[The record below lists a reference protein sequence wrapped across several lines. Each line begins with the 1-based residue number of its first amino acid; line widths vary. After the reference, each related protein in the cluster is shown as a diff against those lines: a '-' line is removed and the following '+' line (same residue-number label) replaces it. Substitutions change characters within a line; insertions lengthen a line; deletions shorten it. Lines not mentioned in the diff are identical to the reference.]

1 LLYILAGI
9 LLFGVIVL
17 VHEFGH
23 FLFAKL
29 NGIGVVEFSIGMGP
43 RLCSF
48 MRGDTRYSIKCLPFG
63 GSCMM
68 VGEDVDN
75 PDPSAFNN
83 KSVWARISV
92 IAAGPVFN
100 LIFAL
105 LCAMIIVAQV
115 GHDLPVLYDIVED
128 SPAARAGLLPGDELI
143 RINNR
148 KISSR
153 RDVSLYLMAHPG
165 EPLTIHYK
173 RLSGTQ
179 QSEGQKL
186 EAQESEKQQRKGMS
200 AEYVTE
206 LVPEYNEEYQSY
218 MMGVSFMGNY
228 KKAENPLEF
237 LNYSL
242 YEVKYCI
249 VTTIDGLGMLF
260 KGQMKVEDSVTGP
273 VGIVSMVGET
283 IEEGQKSGAAVLLN
297 IIATWG
303 LLLSATLGIMNLLPI
318 PALDGG
324 RLLFLLIELLRGRP
338 VDPEK
343 EGMVHAAGMALLM
356 MLMVLVLFND
366 IRKLM

>member
-1 LLYILAGI
+1 
-9 LLFGVIVL
+9 
-17 VHEFGH
+17 
-23 FLFAKL
+23 
-29 NGIGVVEFSIGMGP
+29 
-43 RLCSF
+43 
-48 MRGDTRYSIKCLPFG
+48 
-63 GSCMM
+63 M
-68 VGEDVDN
+68 VGEDADN
-75 PDPSAFNN
+75 PDPTAFNN

-100 LIFAL
+100 LIFAF
-105 LCAMIIVAQV
+105 LCAMVIVAQV

-128 SPAARAGLLPGDELI
+128 SPAARAGLLPGDRI
-143 RINNR
+143 TRINNR
-148 KISSR
+148 KVSSR
-153 RDVSLYLMAHPG
+153 RDVSLYLMSHPG
-165 EPLTIHYK
+165 EPLTIRYE
-173 RLSGTQ
+173 R
-179 QSEGQKL
+179 E
-186 EAQESEKQQRKGMS
+186 S
-200 AEYVTE
+200 AEGISRQTAE
-206 LVPEYNEEYQSY
+206 LVPEYSEEYQSY
-218 MMGVSFMGNY
+218 MMGVSFLGNY
-228 KKAENPLEF
+228 KKAENPIEF
-237 LNYSL
+237 LDYSL

-249 VTTIDGLGMLF
+249 VTTVDGIRMLF
-260 KGQMKVEDSVTGP
+260 QGQMKVEDSVTGP

-324 RLLFLLIELLRGRP
+324 RLLFLLIELLRGKP

>member
-1 LLYILAGI
+1 MLYILAGI

-23 FLFAKL
+23 FLFAKA

-43 RLCSF
+43 RLWSF
-48 MRGDTRYSIKCLPFG
+48 SRGETRYSVKCLPFG

-75 PDPSAFNN
+75 PDPTAFNN

-100 LIFAL
+100 LVFAF
-105 LCAMIIVAQV
+105 LCAMVIVAQV
-115 GHDLPVLYDIVED
+115 GHDLPVLYDVVED
-128 SPAARAGLLPGDELI
+128 SPAARAGLLPGDKLT

-148 KISSR
+148 RVLSR
-153 RDVSLYLMAHPG
+153 RDVSLYLMSHPG
-165 EPLTIHYK
+165 EPLTVHFE
-173 RLSGTQ
+173 RESA
-179 QSEGQKL
+179 GQPS
-186 EAQESEKQQRKGMS
+186 AQ
-200 AEYVTE
+200 VTE
-206 LVPEYNEEYQSY
+206 LVPEYSEAYQSY
-218 MMGVSFMGNY
+218 MMGVSFLGNY
-228 KKAENPLEF
+228 KKAENPIEF
-237 LNYSL
+237 LSYSL

-249 VTTIDGLGMLF
+249 VTTIDGIRMLF
-260 KGQMKVEDSVTGP
+260 QGQMKVEDSVTGP

-283 IEEGQKSGAAVLLN
+283 IEEGQKSGAAVLIN

-343 EGMVHAAGMALLM
+343 EGMVHAAGMAFLM

-366 IRKLM
+366 IRKLI

>member
-1 LLYILAGI
+1 MLYILAGL
-9 LLFGVIVL
+9 LLFSVIVL

-43 RLCSF
+43 RLCSTSW
-48 MRGDTRYSIKCLPFG
+48 GGTRYSVKALPFG

-68 VGEDVDN
+68 VGEDAEN
-75 PDPSAFNN
+75 PDPAAFHN

-105 LCAMIIVAQV
+105 VCAMVIVAQV
-115 GHDLPVLYDIVED
+115 GRDMPVLYEVVAD
-128 SPAARAGLLPGDELI
+128 SPAAKAGLQAGDILT

-148 KISSR
+148 RISSR
-153 RDVSLYLMAHPG
+153 RDVSMYLLSHPG
-165 EPLTIHYK
+165 EPLTVRYQ
-173 RLSGTQ
+173 RPSSGMDTEQ
-179 QSEGQKL
+179 
-186 EAQESEKQQRKGMS
+186 
-200 AEYVTE
+200 VTE
-206 LVPEYNEEYQSY
+206 LIPEFNEEYQAY
-218 MMGVSFMGNY
+218 MMGVSFLGNY

-237 LNYSL
+237 LDYSL

-249 VTTIDGLGMLF
+249 ITTLDGLRMLF
-260 KGQMKVEDSVTGP
+260 QGQIKVEDSVTGP
-273 VGIVSMVGET
+273 VGIVSMMGET
-283 IEEGQKSGAAVLLN
+283 IEDGQKGGVAVLLN

-303 LLLSATLGIMNLLPI
+303 LLLNATLGIMNLLPI
-318 PALDGG
+318 PALDGA
-324 RLLFLLIELLRGRP
+324 RLLFLLIELLRGKP

-343 EGMVHAAGMALLM
+343 EGMVHAAGMMFLM
-356 MLMVLVLFND
+356 MVMVLVLFND

>member
-1 LLYILAGI
+1 MLYILAGI

-23 FLFAKL
+23 FLLAKL

-48 MRGDTRYSIKCLPFG
+48 VRGDTRYSIKCLPFG

-68 VGEDVDN
+68 VGEDADN
-75 PDPSAFNN
+75 PDPTAFNN

-100 LIFAL
+100 LILAL
-105 LCAMIIVAQV
+105 LCAMVIVAQV

-128 SPAARAGLLPGDELI
+128 SPADRAGLLPGDELI

-173 RLSGTQ
+173 RLPETSQGLLP
-179 QSEGQKL
+179 E
-186 EAQESEKQQRKGMS
+186 EQEPEKQQTQGIAS
-200 AEYVTE
+200 EHVAE

-228 KKAENPLEF
+228 KKAGNPLEF

>member
-1 LLYILAGI
+1 MLYILAGI

-23 FLFAKL
+23 FLFAKA

-43 RLCSF
+43 RLGSF
-48 MRGDTRYSIKCLPFG
+48 SWGETRYSIKCLPFG

-68 VGEDVDN
+68 VGEDADN
-75 PDPSAFNN
+75 PDPAAFNN

-105 LCAMIIVAQV
+105 LCAMVIVGQV
-115 GHDLPVLYDIVED
+115 GHDLPVLYDIIED
-128 SPAARAGLLPGDELI
+128 SPADRAGLMPGDRVT

-153 RDVSLYLMAHPG
+153 RDVSLYLMSHPG
-165 EPLTIHYK
+165 EPLTVHYE
-173 RLSGTQ
+173 RTSD
-179 QSEGQKL
+179 GQTL
-186 EAQESEKQQRKGMS
+186 DQ
-200 AEYVTE
+200 VTK

-218 MMGVSFMGNY
+218 MMGVSFLGNY
-228 KKAENPLEF
+228 KKAENLPEF
-237 LNYSL
+237 LEYSL
-242 YEVKYCI
+242 YEVKYCV
-249 VTTIDGLGMLF
+249 VTTIDGIRMMIQ
-260 KGQMKVEDSVTGP
+260 GQMKVEDSVTGP

-283 IEEGQKSGAAVLLN
+283 IEEGQKSGAAVLIN

-303 LLLSATLGIMNLLPI
+303 LLLSSTLGIMNLLPI

>member
-1 LLYILAGI
+1 
-9 LLFGVIVL
+9 
-17 VHEFGH
+17 
-23 FLFAKL
+23 
-29 NGIGVVEFSIGMGP
+29 
-43 RLCSF
+43 
-48 MRGDTRYSIKCLPFG
+48 
-63 GSCMM
+63 MM

-83 KSVWARISV
+83 KPVWARISV

-100 LIFAL
+100 LVFAL
-105 LCAMIIVAQV
+105 LCAMVIVAQV
-115 GHDLPVLYDIVED
+115 GHDMPVLHDVVEG
-128 SPAARAGLLPGDELI
+128 SPAEGAGLLPGDELT

-165 EPLTIHYK
+165 EKLTVHY
-173 RLSGTQ
+173 RRFP
-179 QSEGQKL
+179 
-186 EAQESEKQQRKGMS
+186 EAQNEGGQIPQKKGKPSEQ
-200 AEYVTE
+200 VTE
-206 LVPEYNEEYQSY
+206 LMPEYNEEYQSY

-237 LNYSL
+237 LDYSL

-249 VTTIDGLGMLF
+249 ITTIDGLGMLF

>member
-1 LLYILAGI
+1 MLYILAGI

-23 FLFAKL
+23 FLFAKA

-43 RLCSF
+43 RVWSF
-48 MRGDTRYSIKCLPFG
+48 SYGGTRYSVKCLPFG

-68 VGEDVDN
+68 VGEDADN
-75 PDPSAFNN
+75 PDPTAFNN

-100 LIFAL
+100 LIFAF
-105 LCAMIIVAQV
+105 LCAMVIVAQV

-128 SPAARAGLLPGDELI
+128 SPAARAGLLPGDRI
-143 RINNR
+143 TRINNR
-148 KISSR
+148 KVSSR
-153 RDVSLYLMAHPG
+153 RDVSLYLMSHPG
-165 EPLTIHYK
+165 EPLTIRYE
-173 RLSGTQ
+173 R
-179 QSEGQKL
+179 E
-186 EAQESEKQQRKGMS
+186 S
-200 AEYVTE
+200 AEGISRQTAE
-206 LVPEYNEEYQSY
+206 LVPKYSEEYQSY
-218 MMGVSFMGNY
+218 MMGVSFLGNY
-228 KKAENPLEF
+228 KKAENPIEF
-237 LNYSL
+237 LDYSL

-249 VTTIDGLGMLF
+249 VTTVDGIRMLF
-260 KGQMKVEDSVTGP
+260 QGQMKVEDSVTGP

-324 RLLFLLIELLRGRP
+324 RLLFLLIELLRGKP

>member
-1 LLYILAGI
+1 MYILAGI

-48 MRGDTRYSIKCLPFG
+48 VRGETRYSVKCLPFG

-68 VGEDVDN
+68 VGEDADN
-75 PDPSAFNN
+75 PDPGAFNN
-83 KSVWARISV
+83 KPVWARISV

-100 LIFAL
+100 LVFAL
-105 LCAMIIVAQV
+105 FCAMVIVAQI
-115 GHDLPVLYDIVED
+115 GHDMPVLHDIVEG
-128 SPAARAGLLPGDELI
+128 SPAARAGLLPGDELT

-165 EPLTIHYK
+165 EPLTVHYK
-173 RLSGTQ
+173 RFSGAQDAGGQILENQ
-179 QSEGQKL
+179 QQEKPSEHV
-186 EAQESEKQQRKGMS
+186 A
-200 AEYVTE
+200 E

-237 LNYSL
+237 LDYSL

-260 KGQMKVEDSVTGP
+260 RGQMKVEDSVTGP

-283 IEEGQKSGAAVLLN
+283 IEEGQKSGAAVLIN

>member
-1 LLYILAGI
+1 MLYILAGI

-29 NGIGVVEFSIGMGP
+29 NRIGVVEFSIGMGP

-48 MRGDTRYSIKCLPFG
+48 VRGETRYSIKCLPFG

-68 VGEDVDN
+68 VGEDADN
-75 PDPSAFNN
+75 PDPAAFNN

-105 LCAMIIVAQV
+105 LCAMVIVAQV

-128 SPAARAGLLPGDELI
+128 SPADRAGLLPGDRLI

-153 RDVSLYLMAHPG
+153 RDVSLYLMSHPG
-165 EPLTIHYK
+165 EPLTVQYE
-173 RLSGTQ
+173 RPA
-179 QSEGQKL
+179 EG
-186 EAQESEKQQRKGMS
+186 ETFNGGSSKQ
-200 AEYVTE
+200 VTE
-206 LVPEYNEEYQSY
+206 LVPEFNEEYQSY
-218 MMGVSFMGNY
+218 MMGVSFLGNY
-228 KKAENPLEF
+228 KKAANPLEF

-249 VTTIDGLGMLF
+249 VTTIDGLAMLF
-260 KGQMKVEDSVTGP
+260 RGQMKVEDSVTGP

-324 RLLFLLIELLRGRP
+324 RLLFLFVELLRGRP